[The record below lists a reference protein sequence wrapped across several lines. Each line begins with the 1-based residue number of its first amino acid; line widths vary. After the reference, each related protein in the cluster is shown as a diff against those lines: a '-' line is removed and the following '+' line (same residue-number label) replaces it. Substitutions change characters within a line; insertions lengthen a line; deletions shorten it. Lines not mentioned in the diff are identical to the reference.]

1 MKNKWILFTVAI
13 LLMAIN
19 LLNADF
25 SAFKALSPADFL
37 PVIVI
42 ALVSFIIKTGALSAL
57 LIGIK
62 KLWEKIRKGDH

>member
-1 MKNKWILFTVAI
+1 MKNKWILFGVAI

-25 SAFKALSPADFL
+25 SAFKQLSPADFL

-42 ALVSFIIKTGALSAL
+42 MLVSFLVKTGVLSTI

-62 KLWEKIRKGDH
+62 KLWEWLRCK